1 MTFSFIQMPGV
12 TSLKEDAKDNIEEY
26 WKKAAKKME
35 DNGEDDMD
43 EVDPKQAKKKFK
55 DRKDKDID
63 NDGDVDSSDKFL
75 HKRRKAIA
83 KSSDTEDEP
92 EGESGETA
100 TMNPKV
106 SDKPKKKES
115 KIREA
120 LLSVVAEKKQGNHD
134 NKDNWDDKY
143 KGDGAKKMKADHMK
157 GDVDDTEKLGHDDA
171 AAAGRAGPSKKPRHN
186 DSKIG
191 DKQIINRV
199 AKAYKEMKENDN
211 GKETAD
217 TA

>member
-1 MTFSFIQMPGV
+1 MHSFIKMPGV
-12 TSLKEDAKDNIEEY
+12 TSIKEDAQDKIEE

-75 HKRRKAIA
+75 HKTRKAIA

-92 EGESGETA
+92 EGENGETA
-100 TMNPKV
+100 TMNPKI

-120 LLSVVAEKKQGNHD
+120 LLAVVAEKSQGAHD

-143 KGDGAKKMKADHMK
+143 KGAGAKKMKKDHQ
-157 GDVDDTEKLGHDDA
+157 GNIDDTEKLSHDDA
-171 AAAGRAGPSKKPRHN
+171 AAAGRAGPSKKPRPN

-199 AKAYKEMKENDN
+199 AKAYKEMKEPKND
-211 GKETAD
+211 KESA
-217 TA
+217 